1 MSRFLNIA
9 GRVVGILCLG
19 ILSPLVASPQTPF
32 TTKTTSSPSAY
43 VYVQTPSGVVVY
55 SAASNGSLTRIAG
68 SPFRTS
74 GLLAG
79 STGYAFY
86 SVGTD
91 YIHTYKLKSNGAIG
105 NQISQID
112 TQSYPGGDCGPAT
125 SGAAGVLDHS
135 GKYLY
140 NFLSTFGTCS
150 VYQTYKI
157 EKSHALSFDSFTRI
171 DTGNG
176 GPNPDST
183 SMIQAI
189 LGNEKYAYAI
199 NSDGH
204 LSNIIG
210 FMREASGALQYIQIN
225 ETDPPTPAGYW
236 APQLLAA
243 DPTNHLAA
251 LIYPGGSVPSQL
263 ASYTADSDGN
273 LTSTNTSEPTPSLI
287 PSDMSMSPSG
297 LLLAVAGYPE
307 AGAFDNGL
315 EIFHFNGAKPITLY
329 KVVLTGVPIDTV
341 RWDNSNH
348 LYAMSY
354 NTSRIYVYTVTS
366 TSITAAPGSPYTLTS
381 QPLAL
386 FVKALRK

>member
-1 MSRFLNIA
+1 MLRSLKIA
-9 GRVVGILCLG
+9 RRVVGSLCVGVL
-19 ILSPLVASPQTPF
+19 LPLVATSQTLF
-32 TTKTTSSPSAY
+32 ATTATSSPSAY
-43 VYVQTPSGVVVY
+43 VYVQTSSGVVVY
-55 SAASNGSLTRIAG
+55 SASSNGSLTIIAG
-68 SPFRTS
+68 SPFMTS

-91 YIHTYKLKSNGAIG
+91 YIHAYELKSNGAIG
-105 NQISQID
+105 TQISQID

-125 SGAAGVLDHS
+125 PGAAGVLDHS

-157 EKSHALSFDSFTRI
+157 ETSHALGFDSFTRI
-171 DTGNG
+171 DTENS

-210 FMREASGALQYIQIN
+210 FMRETSGALRYVQIT

-251 LIYPGGSVPSQL
+251 LIDPGGSVPGQL

-273 LTSTNTSEPTPSLI
+273 LTSTNTSEPTPALV

-297 LLLAVAGYPE
+297 LLLAVSGYPE
-307 AGAFDNGL
+307 NSPFDDGL
-315 EIFHFNGAKPITLY
+315 EVFHFNEANAITLY
-329 KVVLTGVPIDTV
+329 KVVLTGVPIDAIK
-341 RWDNSNH
+341 WDSSNH

-354 NTSRIYVYTVTS
+354 NTKRIYVYTVTP
-366 TSITAAPGSPYTLTS
+366 TSIAAAPGSPYTLTS

-386 FVKALRK
+386 FVKTLR

>member
-1 MSRFLNIA
+1 
-9 GRVVGILCLG
+9 
-19 ILSPLVASPQTPF
+19 
-32 TTKTTSSPSAY
+32 
-43 VYVQTPSGVVVY
+43 VVVY
-55 SAASNGSLTRIAG
+55 SAASNGSLTKVAG
-68 SPFRTS
+68 SPFKTS

-91 YIHTYKLKSNGAIG
+91 YIHTYQLKSNGAIG
-105 NQISQID
+105 SQTSQID

-125 SGAAGVLDHS
+125 PGAAGVLDHS

-140 NFLSTFGTCS
+140 NFLSAFGTCS

-157 EKSHALSFDSFTRI
+157 ETNHALGFDGFTRI
-171 DTGNG
+171 DTENG

-199 NSDGH
+199 NFDGH
-204 LSNIIG
+204 LSNIIA
-210 FMREASGALQYIQIN
+210 FMRETSGALQYIQIN

-251 LIYPGGSVPSQL
+251 LIDPGGSVPGQL
-263 ASYTADSDGN
+263 ASYTADGNGN
-273 LTSTNTSEPTPSLI
+273 LTSANTSEPTPALV
-287 PSDMSMSPSG
+287 PSDMAMSPSG
-297 LLLAVAGYPE
+297 SLLAVAGYPE
-307 AGAFDNGL
+307 NSAFDDGL
-315 EIFHFNGAKPITLY
+315 EVFHFNGANPITPY
-329 KVVLTGVPIDTV
+329 KTLLKGVPIDAV
-341 RWDNSNH
+341 RWDNANH

-354 NTSRIYVYTVTS
+354 DTNRIYVYTVTPA
-366 TSITAAPGSPYTLTS
+366 SITGAPGSPYTLTS

-386 FVKALRK
+386 FVKALRQGDATP